1 MSGQPLSAKPC
12 QRPRGRLSVPA
23 VSHVRLPAGPGRRP
37 HNAPVSGRW
46 VASQLSALH
55 IQPRPPGSTP
65 FLEVSSD
72 QVRQT
77 WWGGA
82 SPTRLRAGGRGHRV
96 LDALAQPWRHT
107 SNRVAKRTRLLQG
120 GKETHVGDSATLGLT
135 DALGPLHHCHHH
147 Y

>member
-1 MSGQPLSAKPC
+1 M
-12 QRPRGRLSVPA
+12 
-23 VSHVRLPAGPGRRP
+23 
-37 HNAPVSGRW
+37 
-46 VASQLSALH
+46 
-55 IQPRPPGSTP
+55 
-65 FLEVSSD
+65 
-72 QVRQT
+72 
-77 WWGGA
+77 
-82 SPTRLRAGGRGHRV
+82 